1 MGGWGH
7 FWSDQVLWVRE
18 SNALIQERT
27 FTPII
32 EQYCICTW
40 FQFAGNFIIFVAMD
54 TMGREKEVDQRLCP
68 SLISPIQSPY
78 VISDAVQCSHRAI
91 ITKKSLF

>member
-1 MGGWGH
+1 MQTSPTSLAIPTPLCAHIFMGGWRH

-54 TMGREKEVDQRLCP
+54 TMGRGKEIDQRL
-68 SLISPIQSPY
+68 
-78 VISDAVQCSHRAI
+78 
-91 ITKKSLF
+91 